1 MGEKDIIKQ
10 PKTFTIS
17 ETEDDDSD
25 HGGDDDDDNDDDDC
39 DGDEIMLLMMIIM
52 MAAGS
57 NADGDTQVRQSCSE
71 IFEIDSFISWAPKLN
86 FHLLV
91 LTICTGNHMV
101 SSAIWNK

>member
-1 MGEKDIIKQ
+1 MGENDIIKQ
-10 PKTFTIS
+10 PETFTIS

-25 HGGDDDDDNDDDDC
+25 HGGDDDNDDDDC

-57 NADGDTQVRQSCSE
+57 NANGDAKVRQSCSE
-71 IFEIDSFISWAPKLN
+71 IFEIDSFISWTLKLN
-86 FHLLV
+86 FQLLV